1 MEAKGAGDMEGKGA
15 GDMEENGAGNGGE
28 RCREWRAAG
37 FDTSGE
43 LCTFARTEGQT
54 MRTLVFATANPGK
67 IREAQE
73 ILGAGFKL
81 VTPADMGI
89 VEDIPETGNT
99 LQENSLQKAEYIHD
113 RCGCDCFADDT
124 GLEVDLLGG
133 APGVHTARYGGNGRD
148 FNANMDKLL
157 REMQRREEE
166 IAEADGAQ
174 AAAEPQANTE
184 AQVAAGAQAAA
195 GAQVAAG
202 AQAAAGAQGAT
213 GAPAPGARGA
223 SRTAARTARFRTCV
237 TLILDGRKYFF
248 DGIMEG
254 TIARAKA
261 GCGGFGYDPVFQPEG
276 KGGLTAAEITEEE
289 KNAIS
294 HRGKALRAMAAFLQ
308 EYTQ

>member
-1 MEAKGAGDMEGKGA
+1 
-15 GDMEENGAGNGGE
+15 
-28 RCREWRAAG
+28 
-37 FDTSGE
+37 
-43 LCTFARTEGQT
+43 

-124 GLEVDLLGG
+124 GLEVDLLDG

-166 IAEADGAQ
+166 IA
-174 AAAEPQANTE
+174 
-184 AQVAAGAQAAA
+184 AGAPEAA

-202 AQAAAGAQGAT
+202 AQAAAGAQGAAGT
-213 GAPAPGARGA
+213 QVAAGAPAPGAQGA
-223 SRTAARTARFRTCV
+223 CRTAARTARFRTCV

-276 KGGLTAAEITEEE
+276 KGGLTAAEISEEE